1 VGFNE
6 RIGELMWPA
15 AETGGQEASAG
26 DPRPELQR
34 RLLELGIAE
43 EKAVVIM
50 QRQRDL
56 DAAERR
62 RQEL

>member
-1 VGFNE
+1 
-6 RIGELMWPA
+6 
-15 AETGGQEASAG
+15 
-26 DPRPELQR
+26 LQK

-43 EKAVVIM
+43 EKAVVIV